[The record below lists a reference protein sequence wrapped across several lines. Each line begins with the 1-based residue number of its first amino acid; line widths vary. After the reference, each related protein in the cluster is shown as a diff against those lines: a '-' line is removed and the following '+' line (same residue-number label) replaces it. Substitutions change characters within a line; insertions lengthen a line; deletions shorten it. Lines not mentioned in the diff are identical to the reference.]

1 MTNKR
6 LPAEWE
12 PQQALLLTWP
22 HEGGAW
28 GKDIQ
33 KIEQVF
39 IEITC
44 AVSQTQTVIIGA
56 KDLAHQQHIF
66 AAIRNLDVLQEN
78 VKTYLVASNDVWAR
92 DHGPITVVQENLEEN
107 LDVLR
112 ALRANLDVL
121 PENLGVLC
129 DFRFTGWGGKYP
141 HGLDDLI
148 PKTLIQSGL
157 LQGYAYQSIPFIL
170 EGGAIES
177 DGEGTLLTTEQCL
190 RSSQRHS
197 DLSREQIEQRLAKH
211 LGIKRVL
218 WLSEG
223 HLAGDD
229 TDGHIDT
236 LARFF
241 NPTTIGYV
249 TTDDQNDPHF
259 ASLKA
264 MEQTLQSFKNNSGH
278 PYDLVKLPLPSPI
291 FDKEGNRLPATYA
304 NFLLCN
310 EQVLVPLYRD
320 PKDQLILETFKQHF
334 PNRIIKGI
342 DCNSA
347 IEQYGSLHCLTMQ
360 IPAISKR

>member
-1 MTNKR
+1 MNNKR

-33 KIEQVF
+33 NIERVF
-39 IEITC
+39 VEITR
-44 AVSQTQTVIIGA
+44 AASKTQTVIIGA
-56 KDLAHQQHIF
+56 KDAAHQQHIL
-66 AAIRNLDVLQEN
+66 ATINKLDVLPEN
-78 VKTYLVASNDVWAR
+78 VKTYIAPSNDVWAR
-92 DHGPITVVQENLEEN
+92 DHGPITVLLENV
-107 LDVLR
+107 DVLPE
-112 ALRANLDVL
+112 NQPQSLDVL

-141 HGLDDLI
+141 HQLDDQITQRLA
-148 PKTLIQSGL
+148 QSRL
-157 LQGYAYQSIPFIL
+157 LGGYAYQSIPFIL
-170 EGGAIES
+170 EGGAIDC

-190 RSSQRHS
+190 RSAERHAN
-197 DLSREQIEQRLAKH
+197 LTREQIERHLAQS

-218 WLSEG
+218 WLSDG

-236 LARFF
+236 LARFL
-241 NPTTIGYV
+241 NPTTIAYV
-249 TTDDQNDPHF
+249 TTDDPNSPDFH
-259 ASLKA
+259 SLKA
-264 MEQTLQSFKNNSGH
+264 MEATLQSFKNNAGD
-278 PYDLVKLPLPSPI
+278 PYQLVKLPLPAPI

-310 EQVLVPLYRD
+310 GQVLVPLYRD
-320 PKDQLILETFKQHF
+320 PKDQSILETFRHYF
-334 PNRIIKGI
+334 PDRIVTGI

-360 IPAISKR
+360 IPAIIKR

>member
-1 MTNKR
+1 MINKR

-12 PQQALLLTWP
+12 PQLALLLTWP

-33 KIEQVF
+33 NIERVF
-39 IEITC
+39 IDITH
-44 AVSQTQTVIIGA
+44 AVSKTQTVIIGA
-56 KDLAHQQHIF
+56 KDIAHQQHILTSLS
-66 AAIRNLDVLQEN
+66 NLDVLPEN
-78 VKTYLVASNDVWAR
+78 VKTYLVPSNDVWAR
-92 DHGPITVVQENLEEN
+92 DHGPITVVEE
-107 LDVLR
+107 
-112 ALRANLDVL
+112 NLDVL

-141 HGLDDLI
+141 HELDDQI
-148 PKTLIQSGL
+148 PQTLVQSGL
-157 LQGYAYQSIPFIL
+157 LKGYAYQSFPFIL

-190 RSSQRHS
+190 RSPQRHAH
-197 DLSREQIEQRLAKH
+197 LSREQIEQHLTKL

-249 TTDDQNDPHF
+249 TTDNQNDPHF

-264 MEQTLQSFKNNSGH
+264 MEQTLQTFKDNAGH
-278 PYDLVKLPLPSPI
+278 PYHLVKLPLPDPI
-291 FDKEGNRLPATYA
+291 FDKEGKRLPATYA

-310 EQVLVPLYRD
+310 GQVLVPLYRD

-360 IPAISKR
+360 IPAIS

>member
-1 MTNKR
+1 MIEKR

-12 PQQALLLTWP
+12 HQQALLLTWP

-33 KIEQVF
+33 KIEQLF
-39 IEITC
+39 TEIAC
-44 AVSQTQTVIIGA
+44 AVSKTQIVIIGA
-56 KDLAHQQHIF
+56 HDLTHQQHILTT
-66 AAIRNLDVLQEN
+66 IKNLDVLRDN
-78 VKTYLVASNDVWAR
+78 VKTYLAPSNDVWAR
-92 DHGPITVVQENLEEN
+92 DHGPITVFAEN
-107 LDVLR
+107 LDVLPGSL
-112 ALRANLDVL
+112 A
-121 PENLGVLC
+121 VLC

-141 HGLDDLI
+141 HQLDDLI
-148 PKTLIQSGL
+148 PKILAESDL
-157 LQGYAYQSIPFIL
+157 LSGYAYQSIPFIL

-177 DGEGTLLTTEQCL
+177 DGMGTLLTTEQCL
-190 RSSQRHS
+190 RSPKRHAN
-197 DLSREQIEQRLAKH
+197 LSREQIEQH
-211 LGIKRVL
+211 LTQCLGTKRVL

-249 TTDDQNDPHF
+249 ATDNQNDPHF

-264 MEQTLQSFKNNSGH
+264 MEETLLTFKDNAGH
-278 PYDLVKLPLPSPI
+278 PYHLVKLPLPAPI
-291 FDKEGNRLPATYA
+291 YDKEGNRLPATYA

-310 EQVLVPLYRD
+310 GQVLVPLYGD
-320 PKDQLILETFKQHF
+320 PKDDLILETFRHHF
-334 PNRIIKGI
+334 PDRVVTGI

-360 IPAISKR
+360 IPALIKR